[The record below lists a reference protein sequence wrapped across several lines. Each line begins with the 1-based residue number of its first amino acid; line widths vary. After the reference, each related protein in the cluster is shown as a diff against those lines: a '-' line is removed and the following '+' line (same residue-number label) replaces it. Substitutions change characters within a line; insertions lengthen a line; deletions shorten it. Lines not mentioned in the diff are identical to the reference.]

1 MVNLNKLVL
10 TFYNYFLSEEIKE
23 KSEKFIVYIA
33 IASFLMHL
41 LLIGLV
47 NQNIITIGNFLGL
60 VRASSSCPL
69 SQSI

>member
-41 LLIGLV
+41 
-47 NQNIITIGNFLGL
+47 
-60 VRASSSCPL
+60 C
-69 SQSI
+69 